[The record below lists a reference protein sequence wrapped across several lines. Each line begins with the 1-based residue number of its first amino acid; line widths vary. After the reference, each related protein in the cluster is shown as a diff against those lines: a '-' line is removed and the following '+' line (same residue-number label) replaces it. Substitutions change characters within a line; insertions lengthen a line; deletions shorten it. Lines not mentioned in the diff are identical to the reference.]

1 AQPTCQRSRR
11 DPRFRC
17 RQRKA
22 IGPGRR
28 SRPCSFG
35 GVYSELSTVLSS
47 IDGLFQGDLS
57 VGKMRIAPVAMP
69 VVAEV
74 NFATSGP
81 LQDTVVLGTTD
92 GSLLF
97 SSDAGKTFDRDKG

>member
-1 AQPTCQRSRR
+1 MIRVF
-11 DPRFRC
+11 DVDNG
-17 RQRKA
+17 RQLA
-22 IGPGRR
+22 LGDVPGP
-28 SRPCSFG
+28 
-35 GVYSELSTVLSS
+35 VLSVVFIPNS
-47 IDGLFQGDLS
+47 ARFFLLSMAFFRGDLS

-92 GSLLF
+92 RSLLF